1 MDEEIKKDV
10 LWFAS
15 LFLEEVIDI
24 GVGSLGIGQ
33 FQDPGTVLNLVL
45 LMQVGIVAGAGL
57 PHFPKDFEPALAQ
70 TP

>member
-57 PHFPKDFEPALAQ
+57 PHLPKDFEPALAQ